1 MHSNIDIVLLNK
13 HLRMKIIYTTLLLSI
28 IMFVSSCGSQEK
40 SIAKFYREAN
50 NQMKGESFLIEE
62 SKNTSGKETKSSS
75 ESINYTAESAYMA
88 QVKATYEHYKVN
100 HDDSEYANGDVYLE
114 AAKRRQALIDQCPD
128 CPKKTSVVVPITSPA
143 NSQSQGGQTS
153 ETSVGEPESSVFF
166 AHLLDTDKKILKT
179 EELSY
184 LNKEDKAKLKKYSV
198 VIASLTNKYNG
209 SEHLK
214 KTLGARE
221 SLIVVKNTSGI
232 YYVIIG
238 TYDSEQEA
246 LNKIK
251 TVEEQYNARKSSAQ
265 LLKTYRIPL
274 TDLWILRK

>member
-1 MHSNIDIVLLNK
+1 
-13 HLRMKIIYTTLLLSI
+13 MKIICTTLLLSVI
-28 IMFVSSCGSQEK
+28 ILVSSCGSQEK

-50 NQMKGESFLIEE
+50 SQMKGESFLIEE
-62 SKNTSGKETKSSS
+62 GKNTSNKETKSNS

-128 CPKKTSVVVPITSPA
+128 CPRKTSVVVPVASPSNA
-143 NSQSQGGQTS
+143 QAQAGQTS
-153 ETSVGEPESSVFF
+153 ETLVGEPESSDFF
-166 AHLLDTDKKILKT
+166 AHLLDSEKKTLKT
-179 EELSY
+179 EGLSY

-214 KTLGARE
+214 KTLGVKE

-246 LNKIK
+246 MNKIK

-265 LLKTYRIPL
+265 LLKTYGIPL

>member
-1 MHSNIDIVLLNK
+1 MRRL
-13 HLRMKIIYTTLLLSI
+13 
-28 IMFVSSCGSQEK
+28 QE
-40 SIAKFYREAN
+40 
-50 NQMKGESFLIEE
+50 
-62 SKNTSGKETKSSS
+62 
-75 ESINYTAESAYMA
+75 
-88 QVKATYEHYKVN
+88 
-100 HDDSEYANGDVYLE
+100 DW
-114 AAKRRQALIDQCPD
+114 
-128 CPKKTSVVVPITSPA
+128 
-143 NSQSQGGQTS
+143 
-153 ETSVGEPESSVFF
+153 
-166 AHLLDTDKKILKT
+166 KKIGHVPRSQTNKVWDDFRNACNTFFNNFRTKNNAQTDDWKEKLGRKKV
-179 EELSY
+179 
-184 LNKEDKAKLKKYSV
+184 NKEDKAKLKKYSV

-221 SLIVVKNTSGI
+221 ALIVVKNTSGI

>member
-1 MHSNIDIVLLNK
+1 M
-13 HLRMKIIYTTLLLSI
+13 
-28 IMFVSSCGSQEK
+28 
-40 SIAKFYREAN
+40 
-50 NQMKGESFLIEE
+50 
-62 SKNTSGKETKSSS
+62 
-75 ESINYTAESAYMA
+75 
-88 QVKATYEHYKVN
+88 YKRQ
-100 HDDSEYANGDVYLE
+100 GDVYLE

-179 EELSY
+179 EEFSY
-184 LNKEDKAKLKKYSV
+184 LNKEDKAKLKKYSI

-214 KTLGARE
+214 KTLGTKE

-238 TYDSEQEA
+238 TYDSEQDA